1 MGKILKFKSC
11 AKNTTTNKNEE
22 FTAINRWTSP
32 YLSTM
37 VDRPSNIVNYI
48 NSCYAS
54 DPELAGKVI
63 GIGYGWQKYVVP
75 SSGKIKFSVRGG
87 AGGTTGIG
95 TINPVTGACAGNV
108 NRPGRGAKLEGS
120 FKCQKGD
127 ILYILVGFRGWCNNG
142 SDWGSSGGGASV
154 ILRENPSGK
163 YTFAPNSG
171 GINVKVDA
179 LVVAGGGG
187 GCFDQSFGT
196 SYYGTDASFSNGTNT
211 NGGSA
216 SSSPDGGAGLT
227 GNGADRSGYGC
238 PYSILSGTP
247 SSSNTN
253 YYYDCYPT
261 WGGAGGGYNGGGS
274 GAGYS
279 GGNSRGDRAGGSGG
293 TSYIDPNLCDETFR
307 GYATVADDSN
317 RNLTNPWTAYGFVEL
332 ELGRDEN
339 KLILVKDSDG
349 YKWFNGADNIDGTTR
364 TGATNQWELIPNV
377 TTEADLTEDIYKTY
391 GNTIINNVDGLQDNV
406 KFLVASKEANEEID
420 ISGRL
425 NKVVIEQIK
434 DMSMSDI
441 SEIVQLN
448 IDFYTNST
456 ERSTKFA
463 VSKDSGKTWQTYSSG
478 AWIDI
483 DIHDRDTFDTQGCSV
498 LDMSAIPLTD
508 WNNYKAKILRFALIT
523 TTVNPTTRNKHIGN
537 GISIKANLLG
547 SWRHFKEDEAQYEY
561 VSDDEIKLTFFKEGN
576 YKVNYLDSLNPSTSG
591 TGS

>member
-1 MGKILKFKSC
+1 ML
-11 AKNTTTNKNEE
+11 
-22 FTAINRWTSP
+22 IN
-32 YLSTM
+32 L
-37 VDRPSNIVNYI
+37 
-48 NSCYAS
+48 
-54 DPELAGKVI
+54 
-63 GIGYGWQKYVVP
+63 
-75 SSGKIKFSVRGG
+75 
-87 AGGTTGIG
+87 
-95 TINPVTGACAGNV
+95 
-108 NRPGRGAKLEGS
+108 GRGAKLEGS
-120 FKCQKGD
+120 FKCLKGD
-127 ILYILVGFRGWCNNG
+127 VLYILVGFRGWSNNG
-142 SDWGSSGGGASV
+142 SDWGSCGGGASV
-154 ILRENPSGK
+154 ILKENPSGP
-163 YTFAPNSG
+163 YTFAPNGS
-171 GINVKVDA
+171 GINVKVDV

-187 GCFDQSFGT
+187 GCMDSYFGNAA
-196 SYYGTDASFSNGTNT
+196 YYGTDASFNNGTNT

-216 SSSPDGGAGLT
+216 NYSNGGAGLT
-227 GNGADRSGYGC
+227 GNGNTDSGCGGS
-238 PYSILSGTP
+238 YSLLSGTP
-247 SSSNTN
+247 SITSYS
-253 YYYDCYPT
+253 YEFYGP
-261 WGGAGGGYNGGGS
+261 WGGGGASYNGGGS

-279 GGNSRGDRAGGSGG
+279 GGNSRGDSAGGSGG
-293 TSYIDPNLCDETFR
+293 TSYINPNLCDETFK

-339 KLILVKDSDG
+339 KLILAKDSDG
-349 YKWFNGADNIDGTTR
+349 YKWFNGADNIDGTTK

-478 AWIDI
+478 AWVDI
-483 DIHDRDTFDTQGCSV
+483 DIHDRDIFDTQGCSV

-576 YKVNYLDSLNPSTSG
+576 YKVNYLDSLNPSTG

>member
-1 MGKILKFKSC
+1 MGKVLQFKSC
-11 AKNTTTNKNEE
+11 ARNKTTGANQEY
-22 FTAINRWTSP
+22 TAIGKQNTP
-32 YLSTM
+32 YLT
-37 VDRPSNIVNYI
+37 NIVETPANIVSYI

-54 DPELAGKVI
+54 DPNLSGKVT

-87 AGGTTGIG
+87 AGGSTGTG
-95 TINPVTGACAGNV
+95 SINPVTGACSGNV
-108 NRPGRGAKLEGS
+108 NKPGRGAKLEGS
-120 FKCQKGD
+120 FKCQRND
-127 ILYILVGFRGWCNNG
+127 VLYILVGFRGWSNG
-142 SDWGSSGGGASV
+142 GQDYGSGGGGASV
-154 ILRENPSGK
+154 ILRENPSGA
-163 YTFAPNSG
+163 YTFAPNSS
-171 GINVKVDA
+171 GINVKVDV

-187 GCFDQSFGT
+187 GCMDSNFGNAT
-196 SYYGTDASFSNGTNT
+196 YWGNDASFANGTNT

-216 SSSPDGGAGLT
+216 STTSGGAGLT
-227 GNGADRSGYGC
+227 GNGVQGSGYTTGR
-238 PYSILSGTP
+238 SLLSGTP
-247 SSSNTN
+247 SNTTYCYD
-253 YYYDCYPT
+253 YYGC
-261 WGGAGGGYNGGGS
+261 WGGGGTSYDGGGS

-279 GGNSRGDRAGGSGG
+279 GGNSRGNGAGGNGG
-293 TSYIDPNLCDETFR
+293 TSYINPNLCDETFR

-478 AWIDI
+478 AWVDI
-483 DIHDRDTFDTQGCSV
+483 DIHDRDIFDTQGCSV

-576 YKVNYLDSLNPSTSG
+576 YKVNYLDSLNPSTG